1 MIAILDPGVGNLK
14 SVTKGFQR
22 VGAQTVVVPDA
33 AAWKALIAAGD
44 GDAVQGV
51 VLPGVGAFGDAMFQ
65 LRAAGLIPIL
75 RQVAREGRPLFG
87 ICLGMQLL
95 FGSSQEHG
103 RHMGLGLLPGEV
115 VRFRD
120 DVKVPHMGWNDL
132 DVVRPHPLLR
142 DIRVGDYVYF
152 VHSYYVEAK
161 QRDCVLAA
169 ATYGSV
175 SVPGVVGQGNVLGA
189 QFHPEKSGD
198 VGERILHNFVA
209 ICEDW
214 QRSRTAKQGGA
225 TDDIHVTARD

>member
-1 MIAILDPGVGNLK
+1 MIAILDPGVGNLQ
-14 SVTKGFQR
+14 SVTKGFSR
-22 VGAQTVVVPDA
+22 VGAETVVVDQA
-33 AAWKALIAAGD
+33 AVWRDL
-44 GDAVQGV
+44 VQGSKDEIEGV

-65 LRAAGLIPIL
+65 LRAAGLIPVL

-115 VRFRD
+115 VRFKD
-120 DVKVPHMGWNDL
+120 DMKVPHMGWNDL
-132 DVVRPHPLLR
+132 DVVRTHPLLR
-142 DIRVGDYVYF
+142 DVKVGDYVYF
-152 VHSYYVEAK
+152 VHSYYVEATN
-161 QRDCVLAA
+161 RDCVLAA

-189 QFHPEKSGD
+189 QFHPEKSGE

-209 ICEDW
+209 LCRAW
-214 QRSRTAKQGGA
+214 QTQREAVQ
-225 TDDIHVTARD
+225 